1 MASLE
6 SRTPE
11 QIQEEEAL
19 FVELKRLEQNERRF
33 KKDREE
39 LLRTLLGMES
49 GLPDINADDDGL
61 SSTPVTE
68 IKKTKKKGTAAGDVE
83 TPVSASTLTPTIAI
97 GQPVP
102 KKQAAKSAAY
112 GT

>member
-1 MASLE
+1 M
-6 SRTPE
+6 
-11 QIQEEEAL
+11 EEDAL

-49 GLPDINADDDGL
+49 GLPDINADEEAF
-61 SSTPVTE
+61 SSSAPVE
-68 IKKTKKKGTAAGDVE
+68 VKKSKKKGNNNADVE
-83 TPVSASTLTPTIAI
+83 TPTSATASGSGITLGHPI
-97 GQPVP
+97 P

-112 GT
+112 GAHHFSVPSAFD